1 MKKIF
6 TLFTLLIFGGFAQ
19 DSSSGNWTYS
29 AISGLNI
36 NQIALENWTQGG
48 DNSLAFTIFGNLG
61 ADYKKEV
68 IEIKNKLKIAYGRTK
83 LGEGNFRTNDNEIY
97 LEDILTYN
105 VGWKVNPF
113 FSNTFRSVLGNGFDY
128 TKTPELQ
135 TASFFDPGYLTQS
148 LGFTYDPSKAFNT
161 RLGLAFQEIFT
172 NKFTQY
178 SDDPDTPLE
187 QEKFKFETGIESVS
201 ETQLNLDTN
210 ILFNSKLRLFS
221 RFNSLDVWDVRWD
234 NTITAKVNNY
244 INVNLN
250 VLIIHEIK
258 QSLKTQLKESLQLGI
273 TYTFI

>member
-1 MKKIF
+1 MNK
-6 TLFTLLIFGGFAQ
+6 LFTILFLAVSINFAQ
-19 DSSSGNWTYS
+19 DNADGAWTYS

-61 ADYKKEV
+61 ANYKKET
-68 IEIKNKLKIAYGRTK
+68 IELKNNLKVAYGRTK
-83 LGEGNFRTNDNEIY
+83 LGTGSFRTNDNEIY
-97 LEDILTYN
+97 MEDILTYN

-128 TKTPELQ
+128 SKTPELQ

-148 LGFTYDPSKAFNT
+148 LGFTFDPRKEFNT
-161 RLGLAFQEIFT
+161 RFGVAFQEIFT
-172 NKFTQY
+172 SKFTQY
-178 SDDPDTPLE
+178 SDNPDTPSD

-201 ETQLNLDTN
+201 ETQFNLDDN
-210 ILFNSKLRLFS
+210 ILFSSKLRLFS

-234 NTITAKVNNY
+234 NTITAKINNY
-244 INVNLN
+244 LNVNLN
-250 VLIIHEIK
+250 VLAVHEIK
-258 QSLKTQLKESLQLGI
+258 QSLKTQLKEALQLGI

>member
-1 MKKIF
+1 MKTFF
-6 TLFTLLIFGGFAQ
+6 TILFLTASINFAE
-19 DSSSGNWTYS
+19 DTTGAAWNYS

-61 ADYKKEV
+61 ANYKKET
-68 IEIKNKLKIAYGRTK
+68 IELKNNLKIAYGRTK
-83 LGEGNFRTNDNEIY
+83 LGTGNFRTNDNEIY
-97 LEDILTYN
+97 LEDILMYN

-128 TKTPELQ
+128 SKSPELQ

-148 LGFTYDPSKAFNT
+148 LGFTYDPRKEFNT
-161 RLGLAFQEIFT
+161 RLGIAFQEIFT
-172 NKFTQY
+172 SKFTQY

-187 QEKFKFETGIESVS
+187 LEKFKFETGIESVS
-201 ETQLNLDTN
+201 ETQFNLDDN
-210 ILFNSKLRLFS
+210 ILISSKLRLFS

-234 NTITAKVNNY
+234 NTITAKINNY
-244 INVNLN
+244 LNVNLN
-250 VLIIHEIK
+250 ILAVHEIK
-258 QSLKTQLKESLQLGI
+258 QSLKTQLKEALQLGI